1 MKNIKNKL
9 MVTYRKSEMKVR
21 KHSPEILA
29 GVGVVGVVGSLVMA
43 CKATTKLN
51 DILDESKE
59 QLDKI
64 KEVVSDPAYKD
75 KYDEHDA
82 KSDTTITYVQTGM
95 KVAKLYA
102 PSVILCAGSLGC
114 LLASNNILRKRNAAL
129 TAAYATIDKSFKEY
143 RKRVSERFGEEVE
156 KEIRYN
162 IKAKEIT
169 TVDEDGNEVKETVK
183 EIEVDPNSPE
193 SYSDYAR
200 FFDES
205 CSAWQN
211 DAEFN
216 LTFLKAQQQY
226 ANDLLRARG
235 RLFLNEVYRML
246 GIDETKAGQ
255 IVGWI
260 YNPDNPTGD
269 NFVDF
274 GIYNMQRDRVRA
286 FVNGYEP
293 NILLDFNVDGV
304 IWDLAYLDEIDNLGT
319 DSIFGD

>member
-1 MKNIKNKL
+1 MKNIKESL
-9 MVTYRKSEMKVR
+9 MQTYKRTELKVR

-29 GVGVVGVVGSLVMA
+29 GVGVVGVIASTVMA
-43 CKATTKLN
+43 CKATTKLSY
-51 DILDESKE
+51 ILEESKD
-59 QLDKI
+59 QLDQI
-64 KEVVSDPAYKD
+64 KTVAVDPAYAD
-75 KYDEHDA
+75 KYSEDDA
-82 KSDTTITYVQTGM
+82 KKDTTITYVQTGV

-114 LLASNNILRKRNAAL
+114 LLASNNILKKRNAAL
-129 TAAYATIDKSFKEY
+129 SAAYMTVDKSFKEY
-143 RKRVSERFGEEVE
+143 RKRVAERFGDEVE

-162 IKAKEIT
+162 IKAKEVT
-169 TVDEDGNEVKETVK
+169 TVDENGNEVTETVK
-183 EIEVDPNSPE
+183 AMDGTDDPNT
-193 SYSDYAR
+193 YSDYAR

-205 CSAWQN
+205 CAAWQN
-211 DAEFN
+211 DAEYN

-226 ANDLLRARG
+226 ANDLLKSRG

-255 IVGWI
+255 VVGWV

-274 GIYNMQRDRVRA
+274 GIYNMQRERVRA

-304 IWDLAYLDEIDNLGT
+304 IWDLAW
-319 DSIFGD
+319 

>member
-1 MKNIKNKL
+1 MKEKL
-9 MVTYRKSEMKVR
+9 MKTYKKVELKAI

-43 CKATTKLN
+43 CKATTKLS
-51 DILDESKE
+51 DILEDSKE

-64 KEVVSDPAYKD
+64 KEVAADPAYEE
-75 KYDEHDA
+75 KYSQDDA
-82 KSDTTITYVQTGM
+82 KKDTTITYVQTAM
-95 KVAKLYA
+95 KVTKLYA
-102 PSVILCAGSLGC
+102 PSVILCASSLGC
-114 LLASNNILRKRNAAL
+114 LLASNNILKKRNAAL
-129 TAAYATIDKSFKEY
+129 SAAYMTVDKSFKEY
-143 RKRVSERFGEEVE
+143 RKRVADRFGEEVE

-162 IKAKEIT
+162 IKAEEIT
-169 TVDEDGNEVKETVK
+169 KVDENGNEVTETVK
-183 EIEVDPNSPE
+183 IMDGTDDPN

-205 CSAWQN
+205 CAAWQN
-211 DAEFN
+211 DAEYN

-226 ANDLLRARG
+226 ANDLLKARG

-255 IVGWI
+255 VVGWV

-274 GIYNMQRDRVRA
+274 GIYNMQRERVRA

-304 IWDLAYLDEIDNLGT
+304 IWNLAW
-319 DSIFGD
+319 

>member
-1 MKNIKNKL
+1 MKEKL
-9 MVTYRKSEMKVR
+9 MKTYKKVELKAI

-43 CKATTKLN
+43 CKATTKLS
-51 DILDESKE
+51 DILEESKE

-64 KEVVSDPAYKD
+64 KEVAADPVYEE
-75 KYDEHDA
+75 KYSQDDA
-82 KSDTTITYVQTGM
+82 KKDTTITYVQTAM
-95 KVAKLYA
+95 KVTKLYA
-102 PSVILCAGSLGC
+102 PSVILCASSLGC
-114 LLASNNILRKRNAAL
+114 LLASNNILKKRNAAL
-129 TAAYATIDKSFKEY
+129 SAAYMTVDKSFKEY
-143 RKRVSERFGEEVE
+143 RKRVADRFGEEVE

-162 IKAKEIT
+162 IKAEEVVT
-169 TVDEDGNEVKETVK
+169 SVDENGNAVTETVK
-183 EIEVDPNSPE
+183 VMDGTDDPN

-205 CSAWQN
+205 CAAWQN
-211 DAEFN
+211 DAEYN

-226 ANDLLRARG
+226 ANDLLKARG

-255 IVGWI
+255 VVGWV

-274 GIYNMQRDRVRA
+274 GIYNMQRERVRA

-304 IWDLAYLDEIDNLGT
+304 IWNLAW
-319 DSIFGD
+319 

>member
-1 MKNIKNKL
+1 MKEKL
-9 MVTYRKSEMKVR
+9 MKTYKKVELKAI

-43 CKATTKLN
+43 CKATTKLS
-51 DILDESKE
+51 DVLEESKE

-64 KEVVSDPAYKD
+64 KEVAADPAYEE
-75 KYDEHDA
+75 KYSQDDA
-82 KSDTTITYVQTGM
+82 KKDTTITYVQTAM
-95 KVAKLYA
+95 KVTKLYA
-102 PSVILCAGSLGC
+102 PSVILCASSLGC
-114 LLASNNILRKRNAAL
+114 LLASNNILKKRNAAL
-129 TAAYATIDKSFKEY
+129 SAAYMTVDKSFKEY
-143 RKRVSERFGEEVE
+143 RKRVADRFGEEVE

-162 IKAKEIT
+162 IKAEEIT
-169 TVDEDGNEVKETVK
+169 KVDENGNEVTETVK
-183 EIEVDPNSPE
+183 IMDGTDDPN

-205 CSAWQN
+205 CAAWQN
-211 DAEFN
+211 DAEYN

-226 ANDLLRARG
+226 ANDLLKARG

-255 IVGWI
+255 VVGWV

-274 GIYNMQRDRVRA
+274 GIYNMKRERVRA

-304 IWDLAYLDEIDNLGT
+304 IWNLAW
-319 DSIFGD
+319 

>member
-1 MKNIKNKL
+1 MKNIKESL
-9 MVTYRKSEMKVR
+9 MKTYKRTELKVR

-29 GVGVVGVVGSLVMA
+29 GVGVVGVIASTVMA
-43 CKATTKLN
+43 CKATTKLS
-51 DILDESKE
+51 DVLEESKE

-64 KEVVSDPAYKD
+64 KEVATDPAYEE
-75 KYDEHDA
+75 KYSQDDA
-82 KSDTTITYVQTGM
+82 KKDTTITYVQTGV

-114 LLASNNILRKRNAAL
+114 LLASNNILKKRNAAL
-129 TAAYATIDKSFKEY
+129 SAAYMTVDKSFKEY
-143 RKRVSERFGEEVE
+143 RKRVADRFGEEVE

-162 IKAKEIT
+162 IKAKEVT
-169 TVDEDGNEVKETVK
+169 TVDENGNEVTETVK
-183 EIEVDPNSPE
+183 VMDETDDPNT
-193 SYSDYAR
+193 YSDYAR

-205 CSAWQN
+205 CAAWQN
-211 DAEFN
+211 DAEYN

-226 ANDLLRARG
+226 ANDLLKSRG

-255 IVGWI
+255 VVGWV

-274 GIYNMQRDRVRA
+274 GIYNMQRERVRA

-304 IWDLAYLDEIDNLGT
+304 IWDLAW
-319 DSIFGD
+319 

>member
-1 MKNIKNKL
+1 MKEKL
-9 MVTYRKSEMKVR
+9 MKTYKKVELKTI

-43 CKATTKLN
+43 CKATTKLS
-51 DILDESKE
+51 DILEDSKE

-64 KEVVSDPAYKD
+64 KEVAADPAYEE
-75 KYDEHDA
+75 KYSQDDA
-82 KSDTTITYVQTGM
+82 KKDTTITYVQTAM
-95 KVAKLYA
+95 KVTKLYA
-102 PSVILCAGSLGC
+102 PSVILCASSLGC
-114 LLASNNILRKRNAAL
+114 LLASNNILKKRNAAL
-129 TAAYATIDKSFKEY
+129 SAAYMTVDKSFKEY
-143 RKRVSERFGEEVE
+143 RKRVADRFGEEVE

-162 IKAKEIT
+162 IKAEEIT
-169 TVDEDGNEVKETVK
+169 KVDEDGNEVTETVK
-183 EIEVDPNSPE
+183 VMDGTDDPN

-205 CSAWQN
+205 CAAWQN
-211 DAEFN
+211 DAEYN

-226 ANDLLRARG
+226 ANDLLKARG

-255 IVGWI
+255 VVGWV

-274 GIYNMQRDRVRA
+274 GIYNMQRERVRA

-304 IWDLAYLDEIDNLGT
+304 IWNLAW
-319 DSIFGD
+319 

>member
-1 MKNIKNKL
+1 MKEKL
-9 MVTYRKSEMKVR
+9 MKTYKKVELKAI

-43 CKATTKLN
+43 CKATTKLS
-51 DILDESKE
+51 DVLEESKE

-64 KEVVSDPAYKD
+64 KEVAADPAYEE
-75 KYDEHDA
+75 KYSQDDA
-82 KSDTTITYVQTGM
+82 KKDTTITYVQTAM
-95 KVAKLYA
+95 KVTKLYA
-102 PSVILCAGSLGC
+102 PSVILCASSLGC
-114 LLASNNILRKRNAAL
+114 LLASNNILKKRNAAL
-129 TAAYATIDKSFKEY
+129 SAAYMTVDKSFKEY
-143 RKRVSERFGEEVE
+143 RKRVADRFGEEVE

-162 IKAKEIT
+162 IKAEEIT
-169 TVDEDGNEVKETVK
+169 KVDEDGNEVTETVK
-183 EIEVDPNSPE
+183 VMDGTDDPN

-205 CSAWQN
+205 CAAWQN
-211 DAEFN
+211 DAEYN

-226 ANDLLRARG
+226 ANDLLKSRG

-255 IVGWI
+255 VVGWV

-274 GIYNMQRDRVRA
+274 GIYNMQRERVRA

-304 IWDLAYLDEIDNLGT
+304 IWDLAW
-319 DSIFGD
+319 

>member
-1 MKNIKNKL
+1 MKEKL
-9 MVTYRKSEMKVR
+9 MKTYKKVELKAI

-43 CKATTKLN
+43 CKATTKLS
-51 DILDESKE
+51 DILEESKE

-64 KEVVSDPAYKD
+64 KEVAADPAYEE
-75 KYDEHDA
+75 KYSQDDA
-82 KSDTTITYVQTGM
+82 KKDTTITYVQTAM
-95 KVAKLYA
+95 KVTKLYA
-102 PSVILCAGSLGC
+102 PSVILCASSLGC
-114 LLASNNILRKRNAAL
+114 LLASNNILKKRNAAL
-129 TAAYATIDKSFKEY
+129 SAAYMTIDKSFKEY
-143 RKRVSERFGEEVE
+143 RKRVSDRFGEEIE

-162 IKAKEIT
+162 IKAEEVVT
-169 TVDEDGNEVKETVK
+169 NVDENGNEVTETVK
-183 EIEVDPNSPE
+183 VMDGTDDPN

-205 CSAWQN
+205 CAAWQN
-211 DAEFN
+211 DAEYN

-226 ANDLLRARG
+226 ANDLLKARG

-255 IVGWI
+255 VVGWV

-274 GIYNMQRDRVRA
+274 GIYNMQRERVRA

-304 IWDLAYLDEIDNLGT
+304 IWDLAW
-319 DSIFGD
+319 

>member
-1 MKNIKNKL
+1 MKEKL
-9 MVTYRKSEMKVR
+9 MKTYKKVELKAI

-43 CKATTKLN
+43 CKATTKLS
-51 DILDESKE
+51 DILEDSKE

-64 KEVVSDPAYKD
+64 KEVAADPAYEE
-75 KYDEHDA
+75 KYSQDDA
-82 KSDTTITYVQTGM
+82 KKDTTITYVQTAM
-95 KVAKLYA
+95 KVTKLYA
-102 PSVILCAGSLGC
+102 PSVILCASSLGC
-114 LLASNNILRKRNAAL
+114 LLTSNNILKKRNAAL
-129 TAAYATIDKSFKEY
+129 SAAYMTVDKSFKEY
-143 RKRVSERFGEEVE
+143 RKRVADRFGEEVE

-162 IKAKEIT
+162 IKAEEIT
-169 TVDEDGNEVKETVK
+169 KVDENGNEVTETVK
-183 EIEVDPNSPE
+183 VMNGTDDPN

-205 CSAWQN
+205 CAAWQN
-211 DAEFN
+211 DAEYN

-226 ANDLLRARG
+226 ANDLLKARG

-255 IVGWI
+255 VVGWV

-274 GIYNMQRDRVRA
+274 GIYNMQRERVRA

-304 IWDLAYLDEIDNLGT
+304 IWNLAW
-319 DSIFGD
+319 

>member
-1 MKNIKNKL
+1 MKEKL
-9 MVTYRKSEMKVR
+9 MKTYKKVELKAI

-43 CKATTKLN
+43 FKATTKLS
-51 DILDESKE
+51 DILEDSKE

-64 KEVVSDPAYKD
+64 KEVAADPAYEE
-75 KYDEHDA
+75 KYSQDDA
-82 KSDTTITYVQTGM
+82 KKDTTITYVQTAM
-95 KVAKLYA
+95 KVTKLYA
-102 PSVILCAGSLGC
+102 PSVILCASSLGC
-114 LLASNNILRKRNAAL
+114 LLASNNILKKRNAAL
-129 TAAYATIDKSFKEY
+129 SAAYMTVDKSFKEY
-143 RKRVSERFGEEVE
+143 RKRVADRFGEEVE

-162 IKAKEIT
+162 IKAEEIT
-169 TVDEDGNEVKETVK
+169 KVDENGNEVTETVK
-183 EIEVDPNSPE
+183 VMDGTDDPN

-205 CSAWQN
+205 CAAWQN
-211 DAEFN
+211 DAEYN

-226 ANDLLRARG
+226 ANDLLKARG

-255 IVGWI
+255 VVGWV

-274 GIYNMQRDRVRA
+274 GIYNMKRERVRA

-304 IWDLAYLDEIDNLGT
+304 IWNLAW
-319 DSIFGD
+319 

>member
-1 MKNIKNKL
+1 MKEKL
-9 MVTYRKSEMKVR
+9 MKTYKKVELKAI

-29 GVGVVGVVGSLVMA
+29 GVGVVGVVGSLVLA
-43 CKATTKLN
+43 CKATTKLS
-51 DILDESKE
+51 DVLEESKE

-64 KEVVSDPAYKD
+64 KEVAADPAYEE
-75 KYDEHDA
+75 KYSQDDA
-82 KSDTTITYVQTGM
+82 KKDTTITYVQTAM
-95 KVAKLYA
+95 KVTKLYA
-102 PSVILCAGSLGC
+102 PSVILCASSLGC
-114 LLASNNILRKRNAAL
+114 LLASNNILKKRNAAL
-129 TAAYATIDKSFKEY
+129 SAAYMTVDKSFKEY
-143 RKRVSERFGEEVE
+143 RKRVADRFGEEVE

-162 IKAKEIT
+162 IKAEEIT
-169 TVDEDGNEVKETVK
+169 KVDEDGNEVTETIKVMDGTD
-183 EIEVDPNSPE
+183 DPN

-205 CSAWQN
+205 CAAWQN
-211 DAEFN
+211 DAEYN

-226 ANDLLRARG
+226 ANDLLKARG

-255 IVGWI
+255 VVGWV

-274 GIYNMQRDRVRA
+274 GIYNMQRERVRA

-304 IWDLAYLDEIDNLGT
+304 IWDLAW
-319 DSIFGD
+319 

>member
-1 MKNIKNKL
+1 MKEKL
-9 MVTYRKSEMKVR
+9 MKTYKKVELKAI

-43 CKATTKLN
+43 CKATTKLS

-64 KEVVSDPAYKD
+64 KEVAADPAYEE
-75 KYDEHDA
+75 KYSQDDA
-82 KSDTTITYVQTGM
+82 KKDTTITYVQTAM
-95 KVAKLYA
+95 KVTKLYA
-102 PSVILCAGSLGC
+102 PSVILCASSLGC
-114 LLASNNILRKRNAAL
+114 LLASNNILKKRNAAL
-129 TAAYATIDKSFKEY
+129 SAAYMTVDKSFKEY
-143 RKRVSERFGEEVE
+143 RKRVADRFGEEVE

-162 IKAKEIT
+162 IKAEEIT
-169 TVDEDGNEVKETVK
+169 KVDEDGNEVTETVK
-183 EIEVDPNSPE
+183 IMDGTDDPN

-205 CSAWQN
+205 CAAWQN
-211 DAEFN
+211 DAEYNF
-216 LTFLKAQQQY
+216 TFLKAQQQY
-226 ANDLLRARG
+226 ANDLLKARG

-255 IVGWI
+255 VVGWV

-274 GIYNMQRDRVRA
+274 GIFNMQRERVRA

-304 IWDLAYLDEIDNLGT
+304 IWDLAW
-319 DSIFGD
+319 

>member
-1 MKNIKNKL
+1 MKEKL
-9 MVTYRKSEMKVR
+9 MKTYKKVELKAI

-43 CKATTKLN
+43 CKATTKLS
-51 DILDESKE
+51 DVLEESKE

-64 KEVVSDPAYKD
+64 KEAADPAYEE
-75 KYDEHDA
+75 KYSQDDA
-82 KSDTTITYVQTGM
+82 KKDTTITYVQTAM
-95 KVAKLYA
+95 KVTKLYA
-102 PSVILCAGSLGC
+102 PSVILCASSLGC
-114 LLASNNILRKRNAAL
+114 LLASNNILKKRNAAL
-129 TAAYATIDKSFKEY
+129 SAAYMTVDKSFKEY
-143 RKRVSERFGEEVE
+143 RKRVADRFGEEVE

-162 IKAKEIT
+162 IKAEEIT
-169 TVDEDGNEVKETVK
+169 KVDEDGNEVTETVK
-183 EIEVDPNSPE
+183 VMDGTDDPN

-205 CSAWQN
+205 CAAWQN
-211 DAEFN
+211 DAEYN

-226 ANDLLRARG
+226 ANDLLKAKG

-255 IVGWI
+255 VVGWV

-274 GIYNMQRDRVRA
+274 GIYNMQRERVRA

-304 IWDLAYLDEIDNLGT
+304 IWNLAW
-319 DSIFGD
+319 